1 MDVIW
6 HDHKTTNRDAT
17 WLALS
22 SELNELPVNSCIG
35 EQSFPAMGVKRH
47 KVQRWIV
54 FLENE
59 VQARRSIGHKG
70 KRDVAE
76 ALVAK
81 RLYNASELNSPSA
94 TRVLILI
101 FGLTFATLRMISPCS
116 VVVML

>member
-1 MDVIW
+1 MSLGQSNPLRKQSIRTIPHKNMDVIW

-54 FLENE
+54 FLKTRCRRGGALGIKAS
-59 VQARRSIGHKG
+59 VTLQRRLCQAPIYDSAF
-70 KRDVAE
+70 DT
-76 ALVAK
+76 
-81 RLYNASELNSPSA
+81 NAA
-94 TRVLILI
+94 T
-101 FGLTFATLRMISPCS
+101 TLRS
-116 VVVML
+116 

>member
-1 MDVIW
+1 MSLEQSSPLRKQNIRAMPHKNMDVIW

-54 FLENE
+54 FLENK
-59 VQARRSIGHKG
+59 VQARRSIGHKC
-70 KRDVAE
+70 KRDVPD
-76 ALVAK
+76 ALVPRPYLPFALLPK
-81 RLYNASELNSPSA
+81 RPYN
-94 TRVLILI
+94 
-101 FGLTFATLRMISPCS
+101 
-116 VVVML
+116 